1 MSLCTQQKLNHELQ
15 AKVAVI
21 VKIDGKQSPL
31 FCLCMYKKG
40 IKGHPP

>member
-21 VKIDGKQSPL
+21 VKIDG
-31 FCLCMYKKG
+31 
-40 IKGHPP
+40 

>member
-1 MSLCTQQKLNHELQ
+1 ELQ

-31 FCLCMYKKG
+31 FLLVYV
-40 IKGHPP
+40 

>member
-1 MSLCTQQKLNHELQ
+1 MKDEEPELQ

-31 FCLCMYKKG
+31 FLLVYV
-40 IKGHPP
+40 

>member
-21 VKIDGKQSPL
+21 VKIDGK
-31 FCLCMYKKG
+31 
-40 IKGHPP
+40 

>member
-21 VKIDGKQSPL
+21 VKI
-31 FCLCMYKKG
+31 
-40 IKGHPP
+40 

>member
-21 VKIDGKQSPL
+21 VKIGGKQSPL
-31 FCLCMYKKG
+31 FLLVYV
-40 IKGHPP
+40 

>member
-21 VKIDGKQSPL
+21 V
-31 FCLCMYKKG
+31 
-40 IKGHPP
+40 

>member
-15 AKVAVI
+15 AKLAVI

-31 FCLCMYKKG
+31 LLLVYV
-40 IKGHPP
+40 

>member
-21 VKIDGKQSPL
+21 VKIDGKPPL
-31 FCLCMYKKG
+31 FLLVYV
-40 IKGHPP
+40 

>member
-1 MSLCTQQKLNHELQ
+1 MNHELQ

-31 FCLCMYKKG
+31 FLLVYV
-40 IKGHPP
+40 

>member
-21 VKIDGKQSPL
+21 VK
-31 FCLCMYKKG
+31 
-40 IKGHPP
+40 